1 MGRRLT
7 EDPWEKRFGD
17 TCNGFFISSL
27 VQVVQHFRSFAW
39 FFVEMHDPWQLETL
53 DADAVFPEI
62 MRLAVS
68 VSQSQQM
75 LRSLGTKRAFS
86 RIFSYQIVFCHLLL
100 SRDQAPSCVVLHE
113 SLDFEF
119 EHGKALMT
127 ILIVGIWVWK
137 LTLSNWTGCSS
148 PALPVCSKKQCGC
161 NKDFKLVVWPLQTE
175 AHLISAQIFF
185 FAATRL
191 DYEDGNWSLNSTRK
205 IHHETSLVDGQ
216 AWGLIWRHENE
227 QTYLM
232 T

>member
-1 MGRRLT
+1 MGRRLRI
-7 EDPWEKRFGD
+7 PGKRDLETTVTDSSFLRLSESSD
-17 TCNGFFISSL
+17 ISAA
-27 VQVVQHFRSFAW
+27 FTW

-137 LTLSNWTGCSS
+137 LTLSNWTGCSPL
-148 PALPVCSKKQCGC
+148 PALPVCSKK
-161 NKDFKLVVWPLQTE
+161 
-175 AHLISAQIFF
+175 
-185 FAATRL
+185 
-191 DYEDGNWSLNSTRK
+191 
-205 IHHETSLVDGQ
+205 
-216 AWGLIWRHENE
+216 
-227 QTYLM
+227 
-232 T
+232 